1 MAQQITTLQIATFG
15 SECQEGIAVGIR
27 NFPVHQLV
35 LICYSSDKQ
44 KADDFSR
51 KLRTVLGMQ
60 VTISVVTR
68 ENVIR
73 DTMERVGEI
82 LNIHRSDFQQI
93 LMNVS
98 CGNKLIGCAALS
110 AAFINGIKAFGMDQ
124 TGAPLLM
131 PVLKLSYSE
140 IISEA
145 KIRIVKAIQG
155 MGGSI
160 ESLEQLE
167 QVSGYGKPLLN
178 YHVMGSRD
186 SKGLAELGLLE
197 VEKGDRGKVS
207 AKLTTL
213 GKLLTGG
220 MEPLMLGVIS
230 LDMTVGMILGMAAS
244 PLMMKAIKAIR
255 QKRRL
260 DRMLQEIA
268 EIRNNGMQDS
278 PLV

>member
-1 MAQQITTLQIATFG
+1 MAQQMTTLQIATFG
-15 SECQEGIAVGIR
+15 SEGQEGIAVGIR
-27 NFPVHQLV
+27 NFPVHKLV

-44 KADDFSR
+44 KADEFSR

-98 CGNKLIGCAALS
+98 CGDKLIGCAALS

-145 KIRIVKAIQG
+145 KIRILKAIQG

-167 QVSGYGKPLLN
+167 QASGYGKPLLS

-186 SKGLAELGLLE
+186 SKGLSDLGLLE

-213 GKLLTGG
+213 GKLLVT
-220 MEPLMLGVIS
+220 S
-230 LDMTVGMILGMAAS
+230 SAS
-244 PLMMKAIKAIR
+244 SAP
-255 QKRRL
+255 QVS
-260 DRMLQEIA
+260 
-268 EIRNNGMQDS
+268 G
-278 PLV
+278 